1 VSSALDLPRLW
12 RSALRFALLAAA
24 SLLLDADPHLPWPA
38 GVLAA
43 SLFLAAGSLRA
54 FQARHELGAVRR
66 IADRLIVEKP
76 RSRDASEVVRWRSGE
91 LTSRAARDALRHEV
105 DRTLRALDPAR
116 LPSASPLRRP
126 AVRPC
131 DDRLEA
137 LAGRLADERPVA
149 ARGILLAQRLL
160 RDPSGPLYSEGPR
173 LPRELDRVL
182 GALDP

>member
-1 VSSALDLPRLW
+1 MSSTLELPRPG
-12 RSALRFALLAAA
+12 RSALRFASLAAA
-24 SLLLDADPHLPWPA
+24 SLLLDADPSRPWPA

-43 SLFLAAGSLRA
+43 LFFLAAGCVRTH
-54 FQARHELGAVRR
+54 QDRHELGAVRQV
-66 IADRLIVEKP
+66 ADRLIVEKP

-91 LTSRAARDALRHEV
+91 LTARTARDALRHEV
-105 DRTLRALDPAR
+105 DRTLRALDPAK

-131 DDRLEA
+131 DDLLA
-137 LAGRLADERPVA
+137 TLAGRLGDERPVA
-149 ARGILLAQRLL
+149 ARGILLTQRLL
-160 RDPSGPLYSEGPR
+160 RDPASPLYSEGQR